1 MPIKKLDEITIKNIA
16 AGEVIES
23 PLSIVK
29 ELIENSLDAKAE
41 SVKVYL
47 DDSGNESIEVVDDGT
62 GIEYNDLPNAIE
74 RYATSKINSIDDLNS
89 LSTLGFRGEALASI
103 CSISTT
109 EIYSKHQNEDI
120 GGYLKC
126 ENGIIKEHKKIAYG
140 KGTTVKVYNI
150 FNNVP
155 ARKKFL
161 NHNKTHITD
170 YVYLIEHFYLAN
182 IHVGFSLYNNK
193 SLVIKYDRSDSYGQ
207 AIKNVY
213 GTEIYSLMHPIN
225 VRSETFY
232 LYGYSSDP
240 SLTRGSTDSISFFVN
255 KRWILSKELIN
266 ALREGYG
273 TFIPKGRFPYAVVY
287 IETHSSNIDVN
298 IHPRKTEIKF
308 YKEQD
313 LRNML
318 SSAIYEMLK
327 SKSIISTKEI
337 IVKEKK
343 KVEEKKEEKIADI
356 PNTEPKTN
364 QNILSL
370 SEKEKKYEISKSG
383 RLPKLRII
391 GQALNTFILGES
403 EDNMLIIIDQ
413 HAASERI
420 RYEELKQRKTMEQH
434 LIDPVLI
441 NLPTKESEYLSNN
454 TGVLEPLGFNI
465 SYMGSNT
472 FMVRSLPSLN
482 VKKSSAEISLLI
494 QDLLSNELSHEAKFE
509 MDRAIKT
516 IACHSAI
523 RAGDKLSMESM
534 EALIKKLYSLDINY
548 SCPHGRPVMIAID
561 KNKLGRMFLRS

>member
-29 ELIENSLDAKAE
+29 ELVENSLDAKAE
-41 SVKVYL
+41 SVKIYL
-47 DDSGNESIEVVDDGT
+47 NDSGNESIEVADDGT
-62 GIEYNDLPNAIE
+62 GIVYNDLPNAIE
-74 RYATSKINSIDDLNS
+74 RYATSKINSIEDLNS

-109 EIYSKHQNEDI
+109 EIYSRHQNEDI

-126 ENGIIKEHKKIAYG
+126 ENGIIIEHKKVAYS

-193 SLVIKYDRSDSYGQ
+193 SLVIKYDKSDSYSQ

-213 GTEIYSLMHPIN
+213 GAEVYSLMHPIN

-255 KRWILSKELIN
+255 KRWILSKELVN
-266 ALREGYG
+266 ALREGYS
-273 TFIPKGRFPYAVVY
+273 TFIPKGRFPYAILY
-287 IETHSSNIDVN
+287 IETSPSNIDVN

-318 SSAIYEMLK
+318 FSAIDEMLK
-327 SKSIISTKEI
+327 SKSIISAKEI
-337 IVKEKK
+337 IVKDKK
-343 KVEEKKEEKIADI
+343 KADEKKEEKLVD
-356 PNTEPKTN
+356 TSGTKTN
-364 QNILSL
+364 QNILLL

-403 EDNMLIIIDQ
+403 EDGMLIIIDQ

-420 RYEELKQRKTMEQH
+420 RYEELKQSKTMEQH
-434 LIDPVLI
+434 LIDPILI
-441 NLPTKESEYLSNN
+441 NLPTKESEYLSKNV
-454 TGVLEPLGFNI
+454 GMLETFGFNL

-482 VKKSSAEISLLI
+482 VRKTPSEISLLI
-494 QDLLSNELSHEAKFE
+494 QDLLSTDLSHEAKFE

-534 EALIKKLYSLDINY
+534 ESLIKKLYSLDINY